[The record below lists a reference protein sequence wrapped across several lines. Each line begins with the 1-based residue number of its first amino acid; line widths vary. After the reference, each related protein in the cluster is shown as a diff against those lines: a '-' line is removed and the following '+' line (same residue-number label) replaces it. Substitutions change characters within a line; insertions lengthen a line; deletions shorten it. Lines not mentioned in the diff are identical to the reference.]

1 MAHLQQWVSV
11 LSECRHSGKCLYF
24 IWLHP
29 CGCEWIGP
37 RSKPPTFL
45 SFSAPL
51 FPLPSP
57 LPPPPSPSS
66 LPPHPSLFWLC
77 LFGLLIQLRFAGKN
91 SSLIPH
97 TTTQAHPPLSPSHLP
112 SYSTNLIIIPST
124 FHCDP
129 ILRTLPPPTSPTF
142 KFPTINTQVLV
153 LHCTLLLYNS
163 HLPSIYDPLQNPKYL
178 QSEALWTRSQT
189 INSIK
194 PSFFLPG
201 PTSTIF
207 LLW

>member
-57 LPPPPSPSS
+57 LPLLSSPSPFPVLALPFWFVDPTSVCGKEFLTYTTHHHPS
-66 LPPHPSLFWLC
+66 TSPPHTSPLILQTSSSFYPLF
-77 LFGLLIQLRFAGKN
+77 
-91 SSLIPH
+91 
-97 TTTQAHPPLSPSHLP
+97 TVTQSYAPPTLLP
-112 SYSTNLIIIPST
+112 S
-124 FHCDP
+124 
-129 ILRTLPPPTSPTF
+129 
-142 KFPTINTQVLV
+142 PTINTRVLV

-163 HLPSIYDPLQNPKYL
+163 HLPSIYDPFQNPKYL
-178 QSEALWTRSQT
+178 QSEALWMRSQT

>member
-57 LPPPPSPSS
+57 LPLLSSPSPFPVLA
-66 LPPHPSLFWLC
+66 LPFWFVDPTSVCGKEFLTYTTHHHPST
-77 LFGLLIQLRFAGKN
+77 
-91 SSLIPH
+91 S
-97 TTTQAHPPLSPSHLP
+97 PPLPLTPPLLFYKPHHHSIHFSLWPNPTH
-112 SYSTNLIIIPST
+112 
-124 FHCDP
+124 
-129 ILRTLPPPTSPTF
+129 PPTSPTF

-163 HLPSIYDPLQNPKYL
+163 HLPSIYDPFQNPKYL
-178 QSEALWTRSQT
+178 QSEALWMRSQT

-207 LLW
+207 LLL

>member
-51 FPLPSP
+51 FPPPPLFPLTLPCFGFAFLVCWSNFGLRERIP
-57 LPPPPSPSS
+57 HLYHTPPPKHIPPSP
-66 LPPHPSLFWLC
+66 
-77 LFGLLIQLRFAGKN
+77 
-91 SSLIPH
+91 PH
-97 TTTQAHPPLSPSHLP
+97 TSPLILQTSSSFHPLFTVTQSYAPPTLLP
-112 SYSTNLIIIPST
+112 S
-124 FHCDP
+124 
-129 ILRTLPPPTSPTF
+129 
-142 KFPTINTQVLV
+142 PTINTRVLV

-163 HLPSIYDPLQNPKYL
+163 HLPSIYDPFQNPKYL
-178 QSEALWTRSQT
+178 QSEALWMRSQT